1 MDDKKIN
8 PYLPLE
14 LQLLILEAAP
24 FESHQTLSLVCR
36 TWRTFI
42 LTSPSVL
49 KNRYTSYTLPEG
61 HANGPRTKFHEPLY
75 HGILSYLT
83 HYVRMDDGI
92 YHACYLKP
100 PGYLN
105 WTGEPVKYI
114 LNPGLFGKDLL
125 SLDHS
130 PDEKG
135 KGKSRDDDLQLNF
148 NNIYA
153 HERIKPWK
161 QSVWKRPFPTQASA
175 TPTIAEF
182 LKKNGQAVNNGLA
195 DYYTNYSYADV
206 LKVVMKYTRDSS
218 GVCFL
223 EFALAPLPRSSENVN
238 STTARERLDLEEG
251 RGRTKG
257 LIRKWEVVRKL
268 KGMVKRKSKD
278 PDARVEPEA
287 LEPGLEGHYEGKEVK
302 SFWRADGVNAASS
315 WY

>member
-36 TWRTFI
+36 TWRDFI
-42 LTSPSVL
+42 LTSPFVL

-61 HANGPRTKFHEPLY
+61 HANGPLTRFREPLY

-83 HYVRMDDGI
+83 HYIRMDDGI
-92 YHACYLKP
+92 YHACYLKH

-105 WTGEPVKYI
+105 STKTVTKYI
-114 LNPGLFGKDLL
+114 LDPGLFGNDLL

-130 PDEKG
+130 PDG
-135 KGKSRDDDLQLNF
+135 KGKEKSKSDGLRLNF

-153 HERIKPWK
+153 HERITPWK
-161 QSVWKRPFPTQASA
+161 QTVWKYPFTPQSST

-182 LKKNGQAVNNGLA
+182 LKKNGQSVNNELA
-195 DYYTNYSYADV
+195 TYYTNYSHADI
-206 LKVVMKYTRDSS
+206 LKVVMKYNTNSS
-218 GVCFL
+218 GTCFL
-223 EFALAPLPRSSENVN
+223 EFALVPLPRSSENVN
-238 STTARERLDLEEG
+238 STTARERLDLEG
-251 RGRTKG
+251 RRGRTRG

-268 KGMVKRKSKD
+268 KGMVKKKSRDGK
-278 PDARVEPEA
+278 AEFET
-287 LEPGLEGHYEGKEVK
+287 LGLGGYYEGKEVK
-302 SFWRADGVNAASS
+302 SLWGVDGHMG
-315 WY
+315 